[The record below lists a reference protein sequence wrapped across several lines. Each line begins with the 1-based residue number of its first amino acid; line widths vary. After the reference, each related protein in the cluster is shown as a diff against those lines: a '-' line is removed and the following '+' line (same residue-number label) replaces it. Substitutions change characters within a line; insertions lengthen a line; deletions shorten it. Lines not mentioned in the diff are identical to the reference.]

1 MRNPAPARWTDD
13 NKETI
18 ILIYMLKDENSK
30 LGTLNLNT
38 VYQGDCIELLKKL
51 PGNSIDLIFA
61 DPPYNLQLNNEL
73 YRPNQ
78 TKVDA
83 VNDKWDKFDSKEDY
97 DKFTAIWMAEC
108 YRVLKN
114 TGSFWVIGTYHNIF
128 RVGTILQNT
137 GFWML
142 NDVIWVK
149 PNPMPNFK
157 GTRFNNAHETLIW
170 ATKSKS
176 SNYTFHY
183 HSLKAMN
190 DDLQMRS
197 DWWIPICQG
206 AERIRVN
213 GQKAHST
220 QKPSE
225 LLLRII
231 LSTSNSGDII
241 LDPFSGSGTTAAVA
255 KRLGRNFI
263 TFDKEEFYVKV
274 AKDRLKGIKPIEEP
288 LLEYK
293 IETKKPKVP
302 FGNLIEKGY
311 VKIGEYLFSNN
322 CKIYAQVQADS
333 TISAGDMVGSIHKV
347 SAAILKKSS
356 NNGWG
361 FWYVKRNN
369 RMVSIDELR
378 YDYESKYLLNNKN
391 KIYGLFGGC
400 NDMTVCEAQADFLT
414 NNEND
419 GV

>member
-1 MRNPAPARWTDD
+1 MLGKLEIN
-13 NKETI
+13 TI
-18 ILIYMLKDENSK
+18 H
-30 LGTLNLNT
+30 
-38 VYQGDCIELLKKL
+38 QGDCIELLKQV
-51 PGNSIDLIFA
+51 PENSVDLIFA
-61 DPPYNLQLNNEL
+61 DPPYNLQLNGEL

-83 VNDKWDKFDSKEDY
+83 VNDEWDKFDSKEEY
-97 DKFTAIWMAEC
+97 DIFTTTWMKEC
-108 YRVLKN
+108 HRILKP

-170 ATKSKS
+170 AAKSKS
-176 SNYTFHY
+176 SSYTFHY

-206 AERIRVN
+206 VERIKVD

-220 QKPSE
+220 QKPAE

-231 LSTSNSGDII
+231 LSTSNPNDIV

-255 KRLGRNFI
+255 KRLGRRYI
-263 TFDKEEFYVKV
+263 AFDKEEFYVQV
-274 AKDRLKGIKPIEEP
+274 AKDRLEKIKPVENN

-311 VKIGEYLFSNN
+311 VKIGEYLFS
-322 CKIYAQVQADS
+322 KDGKVYAQVQADS
-333 TISAGDMVGSIHKV
+333 TISTEEIVGSIHKV
-347 SAAILKKSS
+347 SATIMKKSS
-356 NNGWG
+356 SNGWSYW
-361 FWYVKRNN
+361 FVKRNN
-369 RMVSIDELR
+369 KMVSIDDLR
-378 YDYESKYLLNNKN
+378 YDYENKYILNGKKKEYQLFSNDNNNAVYKPQEDFL
-391 KIYGLFGGC
+391 IYG
-400 NDMTVCEAQADFLT
+400 
-414 NNEND
+414 NNAIQS
-419 GV
+419 V